1 VTVNAHL
8 LMVAAAIVG
17 AVGIVVAFRAA
28 VVDLRDNQD
37 KFSQDKFISHIRW
50 QSLWATL
57 AALACCVG
65 VGFVTLQA
73 WFG

>member
-1 VTVNAHL
+1 MNAHL
-8 LMVAAAIVG
+8 LVVATAVVG
-17 AVGIVVAFRAA
+17 TVGVVVAFWAA
-28 VVDLRDNQD
+28 MIELHDNQD
-37 KFSQDKFISHIRW
+37 KFSQDKLIRTIRR

-65 VGFVTLQA
+65 VGFITLQA